1 MEQKI
6 IYGSIFVLYFLM
18 MFFIGFHF
26 YRKNKDIS
34 DYVLGGRNLN
44 KWVAA
49 MSAQASDMSG
59 WLLMGLPG
67 SAFLLYEGT
76 NSAMWTAIGLAAGTY
91 LNWLIV
97 AKRLRKYTQVAN
109 NSITLPDYFEN
120 RFHDKTHILRAC
132 SAIFIAIFFLIYTA
146 SQFAA
151 GAKLFQSVF
160 GMDYLPALIIGAA
173 VIVAYTFLGGF
184 LAVCWT
190 DLIQGILMFCAL
202 IVVPVVGVITCG
214 GIDQTIQTANQ
225 MAAAEADAVG
235 KVFSFLPKTASGG
248 IGWMA
253 LISAIVWGVGYF
265 GQPHILTRFMAIRH
279 SDEIRPARIIAMVWV
294 IISLFC
300 AVIIGVIGK
309 VYLTQKGII
318 LTGGA
323 AETVF
328 MEIVK
333 VMFNPYITGVLLIAI
348 LAAIMSTADS
358 QLLVTSS
365 AVANDLYGSIIKRDA
380 SPKSLMNVSRISVLV
395 ISVIAVFLAADPD
408 SSVFQLVSYA
418 WAGFGSAFGP
428 LVLISLFWR
437 RMTWQ
442 GALAGMVSGGLTA
455 LIWQMLKGGIFDL
468 YELCPGF
475 IISCV
480 FIFAVSLL
488 TKPNP
493 EVQEEF
499 DKVATS
505 EF

>member
-1 MEQKI
+1 
-6 IYGSIFVLYFLM
+6 
-18 MFFIGFHF
+18 
-26 YRKNKDIS
+26 
-34 DYVLGGRNLN
+34 
-44 KWVAA
+44 
-49 MSAQASDMSG
+49 
-59 WLLMGLPG
+59 
-67 SAFLLYEGT
+67 
-76 NSAMWTAIGLAAGTY
+76 
-91 LNWLIV
+91 
-97 AKRLRKYTQVAN
+97 
-109 NSITLPDYFEN
+109 
-120 RFHDKTHILRAC
+120 
-132 SAIFIAIFFLIYTA
+132 
-146 SQFAA
+146 
-151 GAKLFQSVF
+151 
-160 GMDYLPALIIGAA
+160 
-173 VIVAYTFLGGF
+173 
-184 LAVCWT
+184 
-190 DLIQGILMFCAL
+190 MFCAL
-202 IVVPVVGVITCG
+202 IVVPVVGIITCG

-225 MAAAEADAVG
+225 LAAAEADAVG

-253 LISAIVWGVGYF
+253 LVSAIVWGVGYF
-265 GQPHILTRFMAIRH
+265 GQPHILTRFMAIKH
-279 SDEIRPARIIAMVWV
+279 SDDIRPARIIAMIWV
-294 IISLFC
+294 IITLFC

-455 LIWQMLKGGIFDL
+455 LVWQMLKGGIFDL

-475 IISCV
+475 IISCI